1 LSVQVEIQHDVM
13 SQPIPVKQISR
24 EEIRAIYAQGEE
36 AVIALVEALLER
48 IEQFE
53 QLEVRLEALENQR
66 HKDSRN
72 SGKPPSGDGFGKR
85 TKSLRS
91 KSERK
96 SG

>member
-1 LSVQVEIQHDVM
+1 M
-13 SQPIPVKQISR
+13 SQPNRPKRISR

-36 AVIALVEALLER
+36 AVIALVEGLLER
-48 IEQFE
+48 IEQHE
-53 QLEVRLEALENQR
+53 TRLEALENQR

-85 TKSLRS
+85 TKNLRP

-96 SG
+96 SGGQPGHPGSTLE